1 MVDCESSGNLFTAGR
16 RMGYA
21 VKDAIQVALD
31 YVPLSVNV
39 DAPVG
44 AYGHNEGAIAT
55 GASTKF
61 PNLPSSL
68 IISLG

>member
-31 YVPLSVNV
+31 YVPLSVNDEV
-39 DAPVG
+39 TVS
-44 AYGHNEGAIAT
+44 AYGHNEDAINIAT

-61 PNLPSSL
+61 PD
-68 IISLG
+68 IH